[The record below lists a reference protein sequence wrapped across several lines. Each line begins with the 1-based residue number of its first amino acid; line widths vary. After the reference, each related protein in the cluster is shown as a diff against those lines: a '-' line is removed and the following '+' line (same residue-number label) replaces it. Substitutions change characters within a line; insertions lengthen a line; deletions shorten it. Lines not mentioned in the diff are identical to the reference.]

1 MEKNT
6 KSHDCNH
13 DEDWKKVFIFMGNK
27 ESTNGALKDKDDS
40 LDARLTRIDNK
51 LDRLIFFM
59 LGAMASGIV
68 GLIIAVISLMRT
80 F

>member
-1 MEKNT
+1 
-6 KSHDCNH
+6 
-13 DEDWKKVFIFMGNK
+13 MGNK
-27 ESTNGALKDKDDS
+27 ESTNGSLKDTDKNLGD
-40 LDARLTRIDNK
+40 RLTQIDDK